1 MVTTKMENDAKNN
14 FEIDATKKIS
24 FASFFFSKNEVHVFS
39 KRIVM
44 RLEKI
49 MRLENEAASS
59 GKKKFA
65 RRLPISQGECFLSV
79 SSF

>member
-1 MVTTKMENDAKNN
+1 MMPKNN
-14 FEIDATKKIS
+14 LRLTRRKNFVRN
-24 FASFFFSKNEVHVFS
+24 FFFLKNEVHVFS
-39 KRIVM
+39 KRIAM

-49 MRLENEAASS
+49 MRLENEATSS